1 MQPAENEWTKIPNAL
16 LENMADLGNA
26 ELRVLLALIRKT
38 AGYQKESDRVSVS
51 QLVTMTGLTSR
62 NAQNALTSLLAS
74 GHIGREQAGKQT
86 FTYHVKPYPVG
97 TRIDEEENH
106 VPSDTRSLGDM
117 VPYPLG
123 TRIEEKPCPLGTT
136 QKKDLK
142 ERKKESAPVASDD
155 APTPPVSDP
164 PIRKPRKGKNAPPAE
179 PPTPIAIRLVIADA
193 CAIDLEGGMATRG
206 QVTSLNSEAKRIWTN
221 AQRQGKTEAECVE
234 AIKYVAGW
242 IKRTVYPYS
251 NGQPL
256 KPSALLERWKGA
268 MEARPKTNGSYANG
282 HHVAPAD
289 PGILDAAEM
298 RRQMAEL
305 RGGGGR

>member
-117 VPYPLG
+117 VPYPVG

-142 ERKKESAPVASDD
+142 ERKKESR
-155 APTPPVSDP
+155 T
-164 PIRKPRKGKNAPPAE
+164 PRKRSDATPAE
-179 PPTPIAIRLVIADA
+179 DVTPIAIRQAMAEVCDVDITPGAKPPRKMIA
-193 CAIDLEGGMATRG
+193 L
-206 QVTSLNSEAKRIWTN
+206 LNSECKTLWAQQQERGVSAEATIEGIRTSARYTRMTDRRFKDPVTRIPIALIRENWAAAARWKRDQNKALNGTN
-221 AQRQGKTEAECVE
+221 GHQPAERKPTPE
-234 AIKYVAGW
+234 ETAAFAARYNPRIPG
-242 IKRTVYPYS
+242 RTV
-251 NGQPL
+251 
-256 KPSALLERWKGA
+256 
-268 MEARPKTNGSYANG
+268 
-282 HHVAPAD
+282 
-289 PGILDAAEM
+289 
-298 RRQMAEL
+298 
-305 RGGGGR
+305 